1 MAKKSIMNRGN
12 QASLDLKSQ
21 IKRLFDLSES
31 EVKVYMQLLAN
42 DKLTAS
48 RISEITDI
56 QRTRTYEIFRN
67 LREKELIELI
77 SENPQKYS
85 VVSPRIAIDNW
96 LLKSQR
102 LLEKKKTT
110 LMKIL
115 PSIQQIWN
123 SQHEDFISSR
133 ISLIS
138 EDLVREIIPH
148 EIKNARKEIYL
159 ALKDPTSSTSTYT
172 GHAARLFDPLIFNE
186 GIQNFLQRG
195 VKLHILLGKS
205 DQFIKRAHPVL
216 LKTLINGLIDET
228 IEVKSLNE
236 HFPQSFLL
244 VDKARVYLFFLDEFS
259 SSMKEAL
266 RAESQS
272 FTEFFSLVW
281 TKLWNES
288 VHIDLESV
296 IQALSQLPPKEFDG
310 L

>member
-1 MAKKSIMNRGN
+1 MVNKPDIDRSS
-12 QASLDLKSQ
+12 QAFPDLKLQ
-21 IKRLFDLSES
+21 IKSLFDLSES

-42 DKLTAS
+42 DKLTAT

-102 LLEKKKTT
+102 RLEKKKTT

-123 SQHEDFISSR
+123 SQHEDFISNR
-133 ISLIS
+133 ISFIS

-159 ALKDPTSSTSTYT
+159 ALKDPTSRTSTHK
-172 GHAARLFDPLIFNE
+172 GHAGRLFDPLMFNE
-186 GIQNFLQRG
+186 GIQDFLQRG

-205 DQFIKRAHPVL
+205 DQFIGRAHPVL

-244 VDKARVYLFFLDEFS
+244 VDKERVYLFFLEEFS

-272 FTEFFSLVW
+272 LTEFFSLVW
-281 TKLWNES
+281 SKLWNDAIP
-288 VHIDLESV
+288 IDLESV
-296 IQALSQLPPKEFDG
+296 IQALNEKS
-310 L
+310 

>member
-1 MAKKSIMNRGN
+1 MEKKSNLNRGN
-12 QASLDLKSQ
+12 QAFPDLKSQ

-42 DKLTAS
+42 DTLTAT

-123 SQHEDFISSR
+123 SQHEDFISNR

-159 ALKDPTSSTSTYT
+159 ALKDPTSGTSVHT
-172 GHAARLFDPLIFNE
+172 GHAARLFDPLMFNE

-205 DQFIKRAHPVL
+205 GQFIVRAHPVL

-228 IEVKSLNE
+228 IEVKTLNE

-244 VDKARVYLFFLDEFS
+244 VDKERVYLFFLDEFS

-272 FTEFFSLVW
+272 LTEFFSLIW
-281 TKLWNES
+281 IRLWNDS
-288 VHIDLESV
+288 VPIDLESV
-296 IQALSQLPPKEFDG
+296 IQALNEKS
-310 L
+310 

>member
-1 MAKKSIMNRGN
+1 MAKKPDNNRSSR
-12 QASLDLKSQ
+12 ASPDLKLQ

-42 DKLTAS
+42 DKLTATE
-48 RISEITDI
+48 ISEITDI

-133 ISLIS
+133 ISFIS

-159 ALKDPTSSTSTYT
+159 ALKDPVERTSTHT
-172 GHAARLFDPLIFNE
+172 GHAGRLFDPLLFNE
-186 GIQNFLQRG
+186 GIQDFLQRG

-205 DQFIKRAHPVL
+205 DQFIGRAHPVL

-244 VDKARVYLFFLDEFS
+244 VDKERVYLFFLEEFS

-272 FTEFFSLVW
+272 LTEFFSLIW
-281 TKLWNES
+281 SKLWNDA
-288 VHIDLESV
+288 VPIDLESV
-296 IQALSQLPPKEFDG
+296 IQALNGKT
-310 L
+310 

>member
-1 MAKKSIMNRGN
+1 MVNKSDIDRSS
-12 QASLDLKSQ
+12 QAFPDLKLQ
-21 IKRLFDLSES
+21 IKSLFDLSES

-102 LLEKKKTT
+102 RLEKKKTT

-123 SQHEDFISSR
+123 SQHEDFISNR
-133 ISLIS
+133 ISFIS

-159 ALKDPTSSTSTYT
+159 ALKDPTSRTSIST
-172 GHAARLFDPLIFNE
+172 GHAGRLFDPLMFNE
-186 GIQNFLQRG
+186 GIQDFLQRG

-205 DQFIKRAHPVL
+205 DQFIGRAHPVL

-244 VDKARVYLFFLDEFS
+244 VDKERVYLFFLEEFS
-259 SSMKEAL
+259 SSMREAL

-272 FTEFFSLVW
+272 LTEFFSLVW
-281 TKLWNES
+281 SKLWDDAIP
-288 VHIDLESV
+288 IDLESV
-296 IQALSQLPPKEFDG
+296 IQALNEKS
-310 L
+310 